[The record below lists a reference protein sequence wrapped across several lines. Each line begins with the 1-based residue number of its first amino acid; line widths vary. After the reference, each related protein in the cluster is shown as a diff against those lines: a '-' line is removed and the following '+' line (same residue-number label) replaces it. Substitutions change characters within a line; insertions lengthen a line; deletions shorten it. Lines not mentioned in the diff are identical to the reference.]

1 MKKKLGLMPQM
12 GIIFL
17 SWRRNLQKK
26 LLPHKITLKQHYLLK
41 ELLKKEFL
49 NPSQVAEILFCDRPT
64 ATVVIK
70 NMEKHGW
77 VKRERDSENAKQIK
91 IYITKEGTSKFNE
104 IETSKLSLDME
115 EYDPTDCLSDEE
127 KAQLEKLL
135 HKIRMNL
142 KE

>member
-26 LLPHKITLKQHYLLK
+26 LLPHKITLKQYYLLK

-91 IYITKEGTSKFNE
+91 IYITKEGTNKFNK
-104 IETSKLSLDME
+104 IETSKLSLARE
-115 EYDPTDCLSDEE
+115 EYDPIDCLSDEE
-127 KAQLEKLL
+127 KVQLQKLL
-135 HKIRMNL
+135 YKIRINL